1 MQLTQEKETLFV
13 PLYGKAE
20 ESRRATPILSDPKA
34 EEILRQVNY
43 DFRKLRVP
51 VQSRTTLAMRA
62 KKLDDTARAY
72 LAAAP
77 ARPLVLHLGCGL
89 DSRILRVGNPPVP
102 WYDLDYPEVI
112 ELRRQFYEETATYR
126 MLPSS
131 VTDFAWMDQVG
142 HGDAPPSAPSRERA
156 GGRGDEEGYGDPAL
170 ILAEGLL
177 MYLRPEQV
185 KDLVVRLA
193 QRFPSSELA
202 FDAFSLLTVSRIN
215 RHPSIRKTGA
225 EIHWGLDDPEEIER
239 WAPGIRL
246 LEAWP
251 FTASPDI
258 GKLDPAFRALFRLMG
273 LIPAAQK
280 AHRVFRYR
288 L

>member
-1 MQLTQEKETLFV
+1 LPRKKIAFSFFV

-34 EEILRQVNY
+34 EEILKQVNY

-62 KKLDDTARAY
+62 KKLDDFARAY

-77 ARPLVLHLGCGL
+77 AQPLVLHLGCGL
-89 DSRILRVGNPPVP
+89 DSRILRVGSPPVP
-102 WYDLDYPEVI
+102 WYDLDYPDVI
-112 ELRRQFYEETATYR
+112 ELRRQFYAETATYH
-126 MLPSS
+126 LLGSS
-131 VTDFAWMDQVG
+131 VTDYAWMEAVPAG
-142 HGDAPPSAPSRERA
+142 RA
-156 GGRGDEEGYGDPAL
+156 AM
-170 ILAEGLL
+170 IVAEGLL
-177 MYLRPEQV
+177 MYLRPDDVRE
-185 KDLVVRLA
+185 LVVRLG
-193 QRFPSSELA
+193 QRFPGSELA

-215 RHPSIRKTGA
+215 RHPSIKKTGA
-225 EIHWGLDDPEEIER
+225 EIHWGLDDPREIEG
-239 WAPGIRL
+239 WAPGIQL

-258 GKLDPAFRALFRLMG
+258 GKLDPAFRVLFRIMG

-280 AHRVFRYR
+280 AHRIFRFR